1 MTTQKERGEKMKSLD
16 IHLSLQVFLYS
27 VSIMLSLFNV
37 IDNGDKLNI
46 FKHLLFFSC
55 NIISPTF
62 INNILNLKLQL
73 GKAVLQLTHIH
84 LSDSR
89 IV

>member
-16 IHLSLQVFLYS
+16 IHLSLQVFLYT
-27 VSIMLSLFNV
+27 VSITLSLFNV

>member
-1 MTTQKERGEKMKSLD
+1 MKSLD
-16 IHLSLQVFLYS
+16 IHLSLQVFLYT
-27 VSIMLSLFNV
+27 VSITLSLFNV

-46 FKHLLFFSC
+46 FKHLFFSC

>member
-1 MTTQKERGEKMKSLD
+1 MKSLD

-46 FKHLLFFSC
+46 FKHLLFFH
-55 NIISPTF
+55 T
-62 INNILNLKLQL
+62 
-73 GKAVLQLTHIH
+73 
-84 LSDSR
+84 R
-89 IV
+89 

>member
-16 IHLSLQVFLYS
+16 IHLSLQVFLYT

-46 FKHLLFFSC
+46 FKNLLFFSYK
-55 NIISPTF
+55 IISPTF